1 MSIFEIMQRLVALL
15 NDIDVKSIKIGLERS
30 INIDDFPLIRVVPN
44 DNELDTFDGWAEDIY
59 FSIYLGDSD
68 DENLELCLKKL
79 YELEASIK
87 FRLHNY
93 QFSDGGLLRFI
104 KTSRSDEFRHYTL
117 LRSDFKVESISCL
130 LYTSP
135 SPRD

>member
-59 FSIYLGDSD
+59 FSIYLGDSV

-87 FRLHNY
+87 F
-93 QFSDGGLLRFI
+93 
-104 KTSRSDEFRHYTL
+104 
-117 LRSDFKVESISCL
+117 
-130 LYTSP
+130 
-135 SPRD
+135 

>member
-1 MSIFEIMQRLVALL
+1 MSIFEIMQRLVVLL
-15 NDIDVKSIKIGLERS
+15 DGLGAKSIKIGLERS

-93 QFSDGGLLRFI
+93 QFSDGGLIRFI

-117 LRSDFKVESISCL
+117 LRIDFKCESMRL
-130 LYTSP
+130 F
-135 SPRD
+135 